1 MLLLE
6 VASSGIVIAPTLGAV
21 VHTALTGGIDL
32 SSLIQLLMKVTPSQA
47 KFDEGVVRVLYE
59 TWRLNPTVKLL
70 MRRSEQAEQYGRDTV
85 QKGDWIA
92 ALVGAAC
99 FDRDAFPQ
107 PKQFS
112 LDPILPGPKR
122 NMEDYL
128 LFGDSQAPGRLCWG
142 RDKIALYLL
151 TECLKA
157 AGRLK
162 GLKKVAGAAGELKK
176 FAQVN
181 IGLSTRFVSVLPD
194 WPKKQP

>member
-1 MLLLE
+1 
-6 VASSGIVIAPTLGAV
+6 
-21 VHTALTGGIDL
+21 
-32 SSLIQLLMKVTPSQA
+32 MKVTPSQA
-47 KFDEGVVRVLYE
+47 KFDEGIERVLYE

-70 MRRSEQAEQYGRDTV
+70 MRRSNQAEQYGKDTV

-92 ALVGAAC
+92 ALIGAAS
-99 FDRDAFPQ
+99 FDPNAFESPR
-107 PKQFS
+107 QFS

-128 LFGDSQAPGRLCWG
+128 LFGNAQAPGRLCWG
-142 RDKIALYLL
+142 RDKLALYLL

-162 GLKKVAGAAGELKK
+162 GLKKVAGAGGELKK

-181 IGLSTRFVSVLPD
+181 VGFSTRFVSVLPD
-194 WPKKQP
+194 WPKKP